1 MPNTSDSWR
10 HVNTAKH
17 ESSPGMNQHQQERRN
32 RTEWEGNRQITT
44 IGGTRGKQRGNNRN
58 QLIFTST
65 PRLTNSHTP
74 ISVYTVCVGV
84 LISIGNRELL
94 I

>member
-32 RTEWEGNRQITT
+32 RTEWEGNRRTT
-44 IGGTRGKQRGNNRN
+44 IIGGEQE
-58 QLIFTST
+58 
-65 PRLTNSHTP
+65 
-74 ISVYTVCVGV
+74 V
-84 LISIGNRELL
+84 NREST
-94 I
+94 IETS